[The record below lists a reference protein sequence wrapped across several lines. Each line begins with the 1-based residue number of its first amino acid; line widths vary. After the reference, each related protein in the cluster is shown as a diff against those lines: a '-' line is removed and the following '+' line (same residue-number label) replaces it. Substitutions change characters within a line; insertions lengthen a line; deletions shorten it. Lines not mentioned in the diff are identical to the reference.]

1 VVKFKI
7 VVSDTDGKSH
17 QLEVET
23 AALIGKKIGDEI
35 NGSLIGLEGYKLK
48 ITGGSDKCGFPMRH
62 DIHGSAKMRALLSKG
77 PGYKPSDKGIRK
89 RKSVRGNTIS
99 SDIVQINTKVVESGD
114 KPISELIGQ

>member
-1 VVKFKI
+1 MVKFKI
-7 VVSDTDGKSH
+7 VVSDADGKSH
-17 QLEVET
+17 QLEVEN

-62 DIHGSAKMRALLSKG
+62 DIHDNMKMRVLLSKE

-99 SDIVQINTKVVESGD
+99 SDIVQINTKVIESGD